1 MEIVQKHELQDIY
14 RLEAGILL
22 VVNKHKT
29 IVHVSEKFKKK
40 KLTGI
45 SKGYISEEAVTTWKN
60 VVIPAGT
67 MFLLDYAVEP
77 LTKSDKFSIELKT
90 SGGTIHGNPAK
101 HRAIY
106 KQIEGVL
113 SSYEK

>member
-14 RLEAGILL
+14 RLEAGVLL
-22 VVNKHKT
+22 VVNKYKN

-45 SKGYISEEAVTTWKN
+45 SKGYISEEAVTTWRDVHVPK
-60 VVIPAGT
+60 GT
-67 MFLLDYAVEP
+67 YFLDTNAVEP
-77 LTKSDKFSIELKT
+77 LTNPDEYSIELKT

-106 KQIEGVL
+106 RKIEDIIA
-113 SSYEK
+113 SYEK